1 MKLSRLIPAI
11 AAVGGAV
18 AFAVYKLQNNKK
30 EIMKLD
36 EGLLTDDEEDS
47 AGDFHIDEVKS
58 TADVDDVDV
67 DIPAFK
73 EQNAQEEPYVMDE
86 ETKAKIESNPNN
98 FYYNAPTVLIL
109 SADKNFKWSK
119 FDAGIATANMTLA
132 AQSMGLGN
140 LVIGIIYDAMYGD
153 KKDYY
158 AKALDFPQN
167 YEFAIAFAVGHKNTE
182 KEPHEFDFDNSVSF
196 I

>member
-1 MKLSRLIPAI
+1 MNEVLKTIKERSSIRAYTDEKLTKEEIN
-11 AAVGGAV
+11 AVITDNPI
-18 AFAVYKLQNNKK
+18 LK
-30 EIMKLD
+30 EID
-36 EGLLTDDEEDS
+36 TDRKIKMLAS
-47 AGDFHIDEVKS
+47 A
-58 TADVDDVDV
+58 
-67 DIPAFK
+67 P
-73 EQNAQEEPYVMDE
+73 DE

-167 YEFAIAFAVGHKNTE
+167 YEFAIAFAVGHKNAE